1 MIQSL
6 PLPRDTSGASLLHVA
21 ELTHRIRNE
30 YMRAISFA
38 SLMATKTGNQEAKS
52 VLGEIIRHLHSIAQ
66 THGVLTP
73 PLAEGVADLGE
84 TLARLCRALARSTE
98 IEHRGVT
105 LFYSFDEPVLIDARR
120 CWRAALIISELI
132 NNACRH
138 AFGHRSGAI
147 LVAVVVRLDD
157 IVCTV
162 SDDGSSGPSVEAGLG
177 TQLIDALAAE
187 INGAVNRSFG
197 ECGTTITLSFPKEDG
212 DRALLRSRESPSR
225 GVPNNA

>member
-6 PLPRDTSGASLLHVA
+6 PLPHDASGASILHVA
-21 ELTHRIRNE
+21 ELTHRIGNE

-38 SLMATKTGNQEAKS
+38 SLMATKTCSQEAKS
-52 VLGEIIRHLHSIAQ
+52 VLGEMIKHLHAVAQ

-73 PLAEGVADLGE
+73 PLVEGVADLGE

-98 IEHRGVT
+98 IECRGVT
-105 LFYSFDEPVLIDARR
+105 LFYSFEEPIRIDAGR

-138 AFGHRSGAI
+138 AFGYGSGAI
-147 LVAVVVRLDD
+147 SVAVVVKSDD

-162 SDDGSSGPSVEAGLG
+162 SDDGSSGPAVEAGLG
-177 TQLIDALAAE
+177 TQLTDALAAE
-187 INGAVNRSFG
+187 ISGVVKRSFG
-197 ECGTTITLSFPKEDG
+197 ECGTTITLSFPKESDDG
-212 DRALLRSRESPSR
+212 AFLQSRENLSR
-225 GVPNNA
+225 EASNA